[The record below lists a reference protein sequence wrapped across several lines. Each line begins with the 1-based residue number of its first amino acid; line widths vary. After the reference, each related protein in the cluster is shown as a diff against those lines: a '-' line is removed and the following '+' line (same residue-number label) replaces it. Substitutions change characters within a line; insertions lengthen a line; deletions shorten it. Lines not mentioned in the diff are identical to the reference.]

1 MKASLDICNES
12 RLIRL
17 SQVDNGSCVAANAG
31 QIEMTSRS
39 KNNEPTCPIAAECI
53 AREGGGKRSFEQDA
67 LETTRR
73 SAVMVESP
81 GCGVSFHWQFH
92 STTTTT
98 FIHVTHQHGEGH
110 TLNETVRHGRSHAP
124 KLPSALLGAPTAT
137 TVFTPPVTA

>member
-81 GCGVSFHWQFH
+81 GCGERAYARAPVLEP
-92 STTTTT
+92 
-98 FIHVTHQHGEGH
+98 G
-110 TLNETVRHGRSHAP
+110 GRAGIIGP
-124 KLPSALLGAPTAT
+124 
-137 TVFTPPVTA
+137 